1 VERLIMKVGGRSGRS
16 KGSRIPQP
24 ARDGTLLMDCY
35 FDVVGE
41 LGYIFSL
48 KRTDQKQSEIK

>member
-1 VERLIMKVGGRSGRS
+1 MKVGGRSGRS